1 MFKDEN
7 PNTVFLWICPGA
19 RGLGKQSQ
27 ESFGIAQEV
36 KK

>member
-7 PNTVFLWICPGA
+7 PSTVFLWLCLGA
-19 RGLGKQSQ
+19 RELKKQLQ

>member
-7 PNTVFLWICPGA
+7 PNTVFLWLCPGA

-27 ESFGIAQEV
+27 ESFRIS
-36 KK
+36 